1 MNILGGFEVRYYD
14 NYQHFADCRN
24 GLANPK
30 ILHNP
35 RGFDNKLSAGKIKQ
49 TINEI
54 WSFEF
59 SIPYRHQYYSDI
71 NFIVGLVEVI
81 NLVDGEREFLG
92 RVLSTTGE
100 MGTGGHF
107 AKTFICEDLL
117 GYLHDTAQ
125 KFVKYKNEGARR
137 FLGDV
142 INYHN
147 LNTEEHKRF
156 WVRKVT
162 VESGSDVPFRYTAY
176 DSTFETIK
184 TYMLER
190 MGGYITLEVNDE
202 GMFID
207 WLEEVGEYV
216 DSPIQLGKN
225 IKSAKRELNPE
236 GLITRL
242 VPVGADKDDSTG
254 REEETGQYVT
264 RERVTIESVNNGI
277 RYLEDSELV
286 REFGIIQKSVDWTE
300 ISDPSILKSRG
311 QQYLDNQKLA
321 VASWSVDTVE
331 LYLIDK
337 RFKKYKVGNTH
348 PIDNPPLAG
357 AEKLQIIEKEI
368 DILNPQAVSLKIG
381 SSGQSLSVYQLQ
393 QQEAKKSM
401 QRQFENEAAA
411 RRKAQAELEATQKE
425 LEKVQNQLKDQI
437 ELVDK
442 ENNKSTLE
450 NSLKQYQTLLESER
464 ETLKSLN
471 EEKSR
476 LQALGD
482 NQTELINFVEVQI
495 SISETKISNYM
506 IIIDEINKK
515 LSELIETYGTKATGV
530 I

>member
-1 MNILGGFEVRYYD
+1 MNIVGGFEVRYYD
-14 NYQHFADCRN
+14 NYQHYADCRK
-24 GLANPK
+24 GLDNPK

-35 RGFDNKLSAGKIKQ
+35 RGFDNKLTSGKIKQ
-49 TINEI
+49 TINGI

-59 SIPYRHQYYSDI
+59 SISYRHQYFSSI
-71 NFIVGLVEVI
+71 NFIVGLVEVV
-81 NLVDGEREFLG
+81 NLVDGDREFLG

-100 MGTGGHF
+100 IANGGSF

-125 KFVKYKNEGARR
+125 KFVKYKNDGARR

-142 INYHN
+142 VNYHN

-162 VESGSDVPFRYTAY
+162 VDSGSDVPFRYTAY

-207 WLEEVGEYV
+207 WLKEVGEYV

-236 GLITRL
+236 GLITRI

-277 RYLEDSELV
+277 RYLEDADLV
-286 REFGIIQKSVDWTE
+286 KEFGIIQKSVDWTE
-300 ISDPSILKSRG
+300 ISDPAILKTRG

-321 VASWSVDTVE
+321 VASWSIDTVE

-357 AEKLQIIEKEI
+357 AERLQIIEKEI
-368 DILNPQAVSLKIG
+368 DILNPQVVSLKIG
-381 SSGQSLSVYQLQ
+381 SSGQSLSMYQLQ

-401 QRQFENEAAA
+401 QRQAENEAAA
-411 RRKAQAELEATQKE
+411 RRKAEAQLEATQKE
-425 LEKVQNQLKDQI
+425 LEKVQTQLKGQI
-437 ELVDK
+437 EAIDK
-442 ENNKSTLE
+442 ETNEASLE
-450 NSLKQYQTLLESER
+450 NTLKQNQSLLDTEQKTL
-464 ETLKSLN
+464 ETLKT
-471 EEKSR
+471 EETR
-476 LQALGD
+476 LKNLGTSQYEMLSFVAL
-482 NQTELINFVEVQI
+482 QI
-495 SISETKISNYM
+495 TISETKIANYSAL
-506 IIIDEINKK
+506 IEEINLK
-515 LSELIETYGTKATGV
+515 LSELKQKEETNG
-530 I
+530 